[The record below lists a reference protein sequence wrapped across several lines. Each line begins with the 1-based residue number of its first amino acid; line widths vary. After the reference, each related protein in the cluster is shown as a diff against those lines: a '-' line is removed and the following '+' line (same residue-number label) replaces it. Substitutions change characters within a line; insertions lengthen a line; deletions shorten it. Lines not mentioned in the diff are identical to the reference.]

1 MKSSYTKR
9 ALAFWLAVAMVATSA
24 PMAFAR
30 EPDSVPPASTTTSGT
45 TVTAATS
52 VHHIKLNQE
61 SVTVTGKDAQSVTV
75 LSLIH
80 I

>member
-45 TVTAATS
+45 TVTAAEQITID
-52 VHHIKLNQE
+52 HIGLADSGK
-61 SVTVTGKDAQSVTV
+61 VTVDGSSEKIVQATA
-75 LSLIH
+75 
-80 I
+80 